1 MAEDMEITEVSETE
15 PQTASSLSQEE
26 RERIAQLPYEQARDE
41 LIQAVR
47 ALENGGLSLE
57 DSMKQWEL
65 GEALAQRAQSLL
77 STIRAKLDAAQQAQA
92 QTANTAYPVESGIL
106 ISDAGRRRPPW
117 RAARGGE
124 PRIVS
129 ELTCPMVTSLL
140 VTMWSIPANAG
151 RYFLSA
157 GQVNTSPWPL
167 TSAASW
173 KRVPSMSRN
182 TAWPQVELKSPSEYS
197 RCQGVR

>member
-65 GEALAQRAQSLL
+65 GEALAPS
-77 STIRAKLDAAQQAQA
+77 STPP
-92 QTANTAYPVESGIL
+92 T
-106 ISDAGRRRPPW
+106 RRR
-117 RAARGGE
+117 RRRRTRRG
-124 PRIVS
+124 PSRIWN
-129 ELTCPMVTSLL
+129 PD
-140 VTMWSIPANAG
+140 
-151 RYFLSA
+151 
-157 GQVNTSPWPL
+157 Q
-167 TSAASW
+167 
-173 KRVPSMSRN
+173 
-182 TAWPQVELKSPSEYS
+182 
-197 RCQGVR
+197 